1 MRLVGKSVMNIILL
15 GKTDSIFTRDFCINV
30 LNPEHTSTVILTQAF
45 SKEYQQDYE
54 AANIKEVRWP
64 DCFLKGIRRRPGS
77 LFRLPQIWGK
87 LRQEIGFGKKIDVF
101 HVHYVEALHL
111 LYFLPLWSGA
121 GKRILTFWGSDLY
134 TLSFVNRQML
144 RFFLNRASIIV
155 LMIPEQYCYF
165 QKLYGDKFNKKIR
178 IIDFGNSLIDELD
191 KVIVKYTKKECKD
204 YFHMP
209 ADKVIVHIGYNASRV
224 QQHLKMIE
232 GIMRLPMEVLSGM
245 KLIFSMSYKHDNDF
259 EEYKQQLTDQM
270 KAVGID
276 YSFVEKYMQG
286 EELAMFRRTC
296 DLFLYGQKTDAR
308 SESPLEY
315 VYSGAEFICPKW
327 LADHY
332 EILDQA
338 KARYYVYED
347 FEHLSDKIKR
357 CLENRNALGESIS
370 EWGRQVIRS
379 EISWDSV
386 REEWRSLYADK

>member
-1 MRLVGKSVMNIILL
+1 MNIILL

-30 LNPEHTSTVILTQAF
+30 LDMEHINTIILTQAF
-45 SKEYQQDYE
+45 SKEYQHDYA

-64 DCFLKGIRRRPGS
+64 DCFLKGIRRQLSS
-77 LFRLPQIWGK
+77 LFCLPSIWGK
-87 LRQEIGFGKKIDVF
+87 LRQEIGFGKEIDVF

-111 LYFLPLWSGA
+111 LYFLPLWLGA

-134 TLSFVNRQML
+134 TLSFVNRQIL
-144 RFFLNRASIIV
+144 RLFLKQASTIV
-155 LMIPEQYCYF
+155 LMIPEQHSYF
-165 QKLYGDKFNKKIR
+165 QSLYRNKYERKIR
-178 IIDFGNSLIDELD
+178 VIDFGNSLIDELD
-191 KVIVKYTKKECKD
+191 KVIIKYTKKDCKE

-209 ADKVIVHIGYNASRV
+209 ADKVIVHIGYNAARA
-224 QQHLKMIE
+224 QQHLKIIK
-232 GIMRLPMEVLSGM
+232 GIMHLPMETLSRM
-245 KLIFSMSYKHDNDF
+245 KFVFSMSYKHDSDF
-259 EEYKQQLTDQM
+259 EEYKQQLVDQM
-270 KAVGID
+270 KAAEID
-276 YSFVEKYMQG
+276 YCFVEKYMQG

-315 VYSGAEFICPKW
+315 AYSGAEFICPKW
-327 LADHY
+327 LAGHY

-347 FEHLSDKIKR
+347 FEHLSDKIKL
-357 CLENRNALGESIS
+357 CLENANVLGESIS
-370 EWGRQVIRS
+370 EWGKQVIRG